1 MTAKSIAAVPP
12 WTWALGAV
20 FSVQLSAALSV
31 SLIDAV
37 GAAGTAWL
45 RLTAGAVIFLLIARP
60 PLKEIR
66 RADMPGLLALGVAS
80 GVMGVAFLAAI
91 ERIPLGTTVAIEFL
105 GPLTVAAFRSH
116 SRRALMW
123 PAAAFAGV
131 VLLTEPWQAAIDALG
146 VTYAVIAAIGWGSYI
161 LLTQHVGDRFT
172 GIKGLTITVPIA
184 ALTTAT
190 IGIPQANG
198 HLTLTVIAAGI
209 GLALLFPV
217 ITFALEMAALRRM
230 THAAFGTFMAL
241 EPAAG
246 VLLGLLILKQH
257 PSILQAAGIA
267 LVVLAGAAAQYGGRR
282 HDQHHQGVPADQPAR
297 P

>member
-1 MTAKSIAAVPP
+1 MTARSIAAVPP

-66 RADMPGLLALGVAS
+66 RADVPVLLALGVAS

-131 VLLTEPWQAAIDALG
+131 VLLTEPWQAAIDCASPEIVEGFL
-146 VTYAVIAAIGWGSYI
+146 S
-161 LLTQHVGDRFT
+161 RFR
-172 GIKGLTITVPIA
+172 LR
-184 ALTTAT
+184 
-190 IGIPQANG
+190 
-198 HLTLTVIAAGI
+198 
-209 GLALLFPV
+209 LLFPD
-217 ITFALEMAALRRM
+217 
-230 THAAFGTFMAL
+230 
-241 EPAAG
+241 
-246 VLLGLLILKQH
+246 
-257 PSILQAAGIA
+257 
-267 LVVLAGAAAQYGGRR
+267 LVVYG
-282 HDQHHQGVPADQPAR
+282 
-297 P
+297 